1 MKNKILKGEGE
12 GIAKRG
18 FKSEEIQSKELKNHT
33 QKIKE
38 LGIFRR
44 WLQQKI
50 SFGLEILFTHVN
62 KENNLRNESKDLLKK
77 ELTDMDFDQD
87 VMEQL
92 YKGRDMTRL
101 GNSQVG
107 ASTPFKGVKNACH
120 GKYQE
125 SAYHR

>member
-1 MKNKILKGEGE
+1 MKNKILKGWGE

-18 FKSEEIQSKELKNHT
+18 FKPEEIQSKELKNHK

-62 KENNLRNESKDLLKK
+62 KEK
-77 ELTDMDFDQD
+77 
-87 VMEQL
+87 
-92 YKGRDMTRL
+92 
-101 GNSQVG
+101 
-107 ASTPFKGVKNACH
+107 
-120 GKYQE
+120 
-125 SAYHR
+125 